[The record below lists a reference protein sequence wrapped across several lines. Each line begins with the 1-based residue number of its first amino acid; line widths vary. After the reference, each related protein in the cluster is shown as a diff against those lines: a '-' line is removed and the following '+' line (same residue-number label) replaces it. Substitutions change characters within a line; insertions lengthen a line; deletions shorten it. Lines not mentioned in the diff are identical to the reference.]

1 MRRQGRRGEGG
12 KAASWMDDDEFYAL
26 SADAQTKYYVQE
38 RRKKRKVSTVS
49 GKGGNRKGSKE
60 PITKRQIQE
69 IATDCVATNI
79 SAMITVDPHDQ
90 EEGPSANAG
99 DSFGGKRN
107 QIQSKIMQLKS
118 SASMAQNKQMIMNS
132 LQANK

>member
-1 MRRQGRRGEGG
+1 
-12 KAASWMDDDEFYAL
+12 MDDDEFYAM
-26 SADAQTKYYVQE
+26 SADERTKYVQE
-38 RRKKRKVSTVS
+38 RRKKRKVSAVS
-49 GKGGNRKGSKE
+49 GKGGNGKGGKE

-69 IATDCVATNI
+69 IVTDSVATTI
-79 SAMITVDPHDQ
+79 SAMITVDPNDQ

-132 LQANK
+132 IQAKK